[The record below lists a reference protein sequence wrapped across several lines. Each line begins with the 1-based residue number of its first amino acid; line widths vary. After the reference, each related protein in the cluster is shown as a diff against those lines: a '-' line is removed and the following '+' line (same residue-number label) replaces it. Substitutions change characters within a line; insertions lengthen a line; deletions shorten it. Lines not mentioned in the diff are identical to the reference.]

1 MKSSSEFLV
10 RTQKVPSK
18 YKNSLLQVNDS
29 TNTEIWSIWDQLTT
43 KYTKSIEMIQGRA
56 ATFITNAVADLGEL
70 EGAIALLLA
79 TSRNIE
85 ESL

>member
-1 MKSSSEFLV
+1 MVYLGSAY
-10 RTQKVPSK
+10 SK
-18 YKNSLLQVNDS
+18 D
-29 TNTEIWSIWDQLTT
+29 
-43 KYTKSIEMIQGRA
+43 TKSIEQIQGRA

-70 EGAIALLLA
+70 GGVIAPLPA